1 MVQFLKAKPTS
12 FVNKPVGIVSTDT
25 GGQRAGQVLANVA
38 NNLAGQFFK
47 EATDQQKKLGEQY
60 ALNLPVRDENN
71 NLVFQPID
79 TNLSA
84 VARET
89 AEPLIRKRYGEA
101 LSIDITKKIT
111 DLRLQSRTSQEFND
125 KTQAFMGSYIDQIE
139 KLGGGE
145 YKNVI
150 TNNVARLSTQHFY
163 AMASEEVKEQLRI
176 AAFNSLTITK
186 QNTSDIEASSAQDLT
201 VGFSDADLSFGQT
214 VEIYQENIKQELQ
227 RLEENRTANNLSYA
241 DYTKAKQ
248 GLETSIARGLLK
260 KLATRLSHSE
270 FVSVKNNIENNAPLP
285 NEFEKKLT
293 DTGELALMQKTLD
306 YIKQVPHQEF
316 ISDEMGQIRTNLSVT
331 QSSFRNDE
339 SYKRKQ
345 DNYYVEEIKND
356 PQNFTQKNRFAETQI
371 KIANEMITRFDTTGF
386 ISRDEIDKFKGVIA
400 QTTSKF
406 GLDVGDGRRVLF
418 SDAAANSL
426 QTSALTRGLVKLIE
440 RSGQFTTSSSLSVLR
455 NSIINNTDTGLTAE
469 QKKVKDKIVSFQEQ
483 VGMKEILND
492 SLSPALTSKITSLN
506 STETESNKIL
516 DIQSA
521 TQNGRIG
528 KSFDNS
534 PTSQEKRNVGLGNVN
549 YTYFVNEFAQKLK
562 EGDEQAIAI
571 DQTLSNGAMI
581 TSFTNLLINATRQN
595 ASPKEVR
602 TAINM
607 FKKYGSFTKDGST
620 VDLIMGNIDSDT
632 YATLAIASNLIPNY
646 EGAEN
651 FFGVT
656 NPDGGPVTYSQ
667 MMRKIIETGQMMS
680 SESTQKDLF
689 NRNRQAIFNNTKIRN
704 STEFLIDQ
712 DFEQG
717 EAAELSFVVDLAAG
731 MGMKRD
737 ETIKLLD
744 FIKEGL
750 YVDGEGM
757 IIDKLG
763 SGKNMYKSKYS
774 FLKVFPDANSRSI
787 ARGIIQKDL
796 DKLGKKNKLG
806 EVEGRFV
813 LNHQPS
819 RVIDG
824 KVQFNLGTNVGVK
837 ITADDTPVY
846 LQPYQ
851 YGTGI
856 DNVRYIAIVKD
867 GMFYRPLQNPDG
879 GLLVYDSNKLRGL
892 QAPEDM

>member
-25 GGQRAGQVLANVA
+25 GGQKAGQVLANVA

-47 EATDQQKKLGEQY
+47 EATDQQKKLGKEY

-79 TNLSA
+79 TNLSTI
-84 VARET
+84 ARET

-139 KLGGGE
+139 NLGGGQ
-145 YKNVI
+145 YKNQI
-150 TNNVARLSTQHFY
+150 TQNVARLSTQHFY
-163 AMASEEVKEQLRI
+163 AMASEEIKEQLKV
-176 AAFNSLTITK
+176 AAFNSLTITN
-186 QNTSDIEASSAQDLT
+186 QNTKDIEASSAQDLT
-201 VGFSDADLSFGQT
+201 VGFSDTDLSFGQT

-227 RLEENRTANNLSYA
+227 RLEENRTTNNLSFS

-248 GLETSIARGLLK
+248 SLETSIARGLLK
-260 KLATRLSHSE
+260 KIATTSSHSE
-270 FVSVKNNIENNAPLP
+270 FVAIKNNIENGAALP
-285 NEFEKKLT
+285 AEFQIKLEK
-293 DTGELALMQKTLD
+293 TGELGMMQNVLD
-306 YIKQVPHQEF
+306 YIKQTPHQEF
-316 ISDEMGQIRTNLSVT
+316 ISDEMGQLRTNLSIT

-339 SYKRKQ
+339 GYKRKQ
-345 DNYYVEEIKND
+345 DNYYIEEIKND
-356 PQNFTQKNRFAETQI
+356 SQNFEQKSKFAERTIQN
-371 KIANEMITRFDTTGF
+371 ADELITNFDTTGF
-386 ISRDEIDKFKGVIA
+386 ISREDIDKFKGIIA
-400 QTTSKF
+400 ETTTRF
-406 GLDVGDGRRVLF
+406 GLDVGDGKRVLF
-418 SDAAANSL
+418 SDSAANSL
-426 QTSALTRGLVKLIE
+426 QTSALTRGLIKMVE
-440 RSGQFTTSSSLSVLR
+440 RSGQFTTSASLSVLR
-455 NSIINNTDTGLTAE
+455 NSIINNTNTGLTAE

-483 VGMKEILND
+483 VGLKEILND
-492 SLSPALTSKITSLN
+492 SLSPALTKKITSLN
-506 STETESNKIL
+506 ATETESNKIL
-516 DIQSA
+516 DVQSHV
-521 TQNGRIG
+521 QNGLIG

-534 PTSQEKRNVGLGNVN
+534 PSSQEKRNEGLGNIN

-562 EGDEQAIAI
+562 EGDDQAIAI
-571 DQTLSNGAMI
+571 DQVLSNGAMI
-581 TSFTNLLINATRQN
+581 TSFTNLLINATRPN
-595 ASPKEVR
+595 AKPLEVE

-632 YATLAIASNLIPNY
+632 YSTLAVASNLIPNY

-656 NPDGGPVTYSQ
+656 NPQGGPVTSSQ

-680 SESTQKDLF
+680 AESTQKDLF
-689 NRNRQAIFNNTKIRN
+689 NKNLQTIFNDTKIRN
-704 STEFLIDQ
+704 STEFLINQ
-712 DFEQG
+712 DFEKG

-787 ARGIIQKDL
+787 ARQ
-796 DKLGKKNKLG
+796 
-806 EVEGRFV
+806 
-813 LNHQPS
+813 
-819 RVIDG
+819 
-824 KVQFNLGTNVGVK
+824 
-837 ITADDTPVY
+837 
-846 LQPYQ
+846 
-851 YGTGI
+851 
-856 DNVRYIAIVKD
+856 
-867 GMFYRPLQNPDG
+867 
-879 GLLVYDSNKLRGL
+879 LLLL
-892 QAPEDM
+892 